1 MGESREVTKLFKKGI
16 CGILI
21 FAMLFSVIGCGAQPA
36 VSQVPSTTAE
46 PTTVSTEVP
55 VVQATE
61 QPTTVPTAEPTP
73 EPTAEPTPEPTL
85 EPTPEPTPEPTLEPT
100 ATPTQEPTPEP
111 TATPTQ
117 EPTAEPTPE
126 PTPIPTPTPT
136 LEPRVA
142 PAQAD
147 TLSDVQR
154 NSIQML
160 NYLAYLTQQIN
171 ASKNSRLFL
180 EQAYS
185 DLINN
190 IYPNSVDS
198 TTLYELT
205 DLLDTLENY
214 RMLNVKRERLQYI
227 YEQNK
232 AQAMRAAVP
241 NPIGLLSAVSSFDWK
256 RVVMSVAY
264 MAVDSYTSYT
274 AYTEQADL
282 QNLKDGWELDDEEAK
297 VLHNRRKDAFEYMVR
312 MVNMYDLPGD
322 LALNEEAVATFVQWR
337 NNENVVGRIRFLES
351 NRDTYKAFGPYWL
364 TLVESYYEN
373 RAYDKCLEAVETFEQ
388 MGSRIFRKN
397 HEYARV
403 LPLAIAAAD
412 EVLSGDAYVNKVSYF
427 AEKLLAN
434 SDNSDWALRYFA
446 AQTYVGLYARTKDK
460 DYLDKAYDVTLD
472 NVNYLIAEQ
481 KKQNASFLA
490 DIQIIDTPKGATK
503 AEKAE
508 IKKLNKLMK
517 EEKKTELP
525 PIYEPLKLNCDLLFA
540 LAGQLDLSAT
550 DKQRVDDLLHNRGER
565 LFLCEPVDALY
576 YFNPVYA
583 AVDSRQITVDFDG
596 KVLRLPARYLTGTAS
611 VRVTVVRD
619 RDTIVLTDWNL
630 DGVERKENGKLDSF
644 VAEFTSAAAKKIKY
658 QAGDSIQIS
667 ISPTDASEV
676 APLSF
681 QYKVIEVSKAVV
693 FKTIVFERVK

>member
-1 MGESREVTKLFKKGI
+1 MFKKGI

-73 EPTAEPTPEPTL
+73 EPT
-85 EPTPEPTPEPTLEPT
+85 PEPTLEPT

-111 TATPTQ
+111 TATPTP

-446 AQTYVGLYARTKDK
+446 AQTYVGLYAQTKDK

-490 DIQIIDTPKGATK
+490 DVQTIDVPKGATK
-503 AEKAE
+503 AEKNE
-508 IKKLNKLMK
+508 IKNMNKLLK
-517 EEKKTELP
+517 NEKKTELP

-540 LAGQLDLSAT
+540 LAGQLGVPVSE
-550 DKQRVDDLLHNRGER
+550 KQRVDDLLHNRGER
-565 LFLCEPVDALY
+565 LFLCEPVDNMY

-583 AVDSRQITVDFDG
+583 AVDSRQIPVDFDEDT
-596 KVLRLPARYLTGTAS
+596 LRLPAKYLTGAVS
-611 VRVTVVRD
+611 VRVTVARN
-619 RDTIVLTDWNL
+619 RDTVILADWKL
-630 DGVERKENGKLDSF
+630 DGVNREEAEKLDSYI
-644 VAEFTSAAAKKIKY
+644 AEFTSASAKKMKY
-658 QAGDSIQIS
+658 QAGDSII
-667 ISPTDASEV
+667 IEIKPTGEDSV
-676 APLSF
+676 GTLTF
-681 QYKVIEVSKAVV
+681 QYRAVAIKKALVL
-693 FKTIVFERVK
+693 TSIAFERVK

>member
-1 MGESREVTKLFKKGI
+1 MFKKGI

-73 EPTAEPTPEPTL
+73 EPTPEPTL
-85 EPTPEPTPEPTLEPT
+85 
-100 ATPTQEPTPEP
+100 EP

-446 AQTYVGLYARTKDK
+446 AQTYVGLYAQTKDK

-490 DIQIIDTPKGATK
+490 DVQTIDVPKGATK
-503 AEKAE
+503 AEKNE
-508 IKKLNKLMK
+508 IKNMNKLLK
-517 EEKKTELP
+517 NEKKTELP

-540 LAGQLDLSAT
+540 LAGQLGVSVSE
-550 DKQRVDDLLHNRGER
+550 KQRVDDLLHNRGER
-565 LFLCEPVDALY
+565 LFLCEPVDNMY

-583 AVDSRQITVDFDG
+583 AVDSRQILVDFDEDT
-596 KVLRLPARYLTGTAS
+596 LRLPAKYLTGAVS
-611 VRVTVVRD
+611 VRVTVARN
-619 RDTIVLTDWNL
+619 RDTVILADWKL
-630 DGVERKENGKLDSF
+630 DGVNREEAEKLDSYI
-644 VAEFTSAAAKKIKY
+644 AEFTSASAKKMKY
-658 QAGDSIQIS
+658 QAGDSIIIEIKPTGEDS
-667 ISPTDASEV
+667 IGT
-676 APLSF
+676 LTF
-681 QYKVIEVSKAVV
+681 QYRAVAIKKALVL
-693 FKTIVFERVK
+693 TSIAFERVK